1 MRGLTRARFDN
12 PRRVSRRVALSGF
25 GEDVGGVGGVGGVRA
40 KRRDGGSEP
49 KNFEERVKVSK

>member
-1 MRGLTRARFDN
+1 VRGLIRARFDN
-12 PRRVSRRVALSGF
+12 RRVSRRVALSGF